1 MKTGLVLA
9 GGGVAGVAW
18 ELGVLLGIQDVD
30 PDLAAAVLAADMV
43 VGTSAGSVVAAQLT
57 SGTSLAD
64 CYAKQLDSTSTTEI
78 DVDVSLPDLVAKL
91 GAAAQ
96 GATSRQDALRRIGA
110 VALTTATVDEAARRA
125 VIASRLPV
133 HTWPERV
140 LLVTAV
146 DAETGEPVVFTRESG
161 VELVDAIGASC
172 AVPGVWPT
180 VTINGRRLMDGG
192 MRSPTNADLA
202 EGCDRVLVLTP
213 QPEDAPQPWNRL
225 PEEIELLDEAEV
237 RVVYGDEAARAAFG
251 DNPLS
256 PATRAPAAQAG
267 RDTGRR
273 EAPSIAKFW
282 H

>member
-1 MKTGLVLA
+1 MRTGLVLA

-30 PDLAAAVLAADMV
+30 PELAAAVLAADVV
-43 VGTSAGSVVAAQLT
+43 VGTSAGSVVAAQLA

-64 CYAKQLDSTSTTEI
+64 LNAKQLSPTSTTEI
-78 DVDVSLPDLVAKL
+78 DVDVNLPDLVVKL

-96 GATSRQDALRRIGA
+96 GATSRQEALRRIGA
-110 VALTTATVDEAARRA
+110 MALTTATVDEAARRA

-133 HTWPERV
+133 HTWPNRV

-161 VELVDAIGASC
+161 VELVDAIAASC

-180 VTINGRRLMDGG
+180 VTVNGRRLMDGG

-202 EGCDRVLVLTP
+202 AGCDKVLVLTP
-213 QPEDAPQPWNRL
+213 QPEDTPSPWNRL
-225 PEEIELLDEAEV
+225 AEEIELLGPADV
-237 RVVYGDEAARAAFG
+237 RVVHGDEASMAAFG

-256 PATRAPAAQAG
+256 LATRGPAARAG
-267 RDTGRR
+267 RDVGRR
-273 EAPSIAKFW
+273 EAPSVAKFW